1 LREGTA
7 ASESRGRSARI
18 LSLLESLT
26 QADGISGYESQVRG
40 IMQAELEQLTGD
52 VSVDSAGNLIATWK
66 PGSGSPSVA
75 LFAHMDEVGLLVKQ
89 VRPDGYLSFELSG
102 GIDPSILPSQWVR
115 VATSKGILTGII
127 GTAPGHLAGREPLNV
142 DYRRMYIDVGARSQ
156 SEARDLGVRVG
167 DAVTYDRKLTRAG
180 DGRFV
185 VSKAL
190 DNRIG
195 CSVMIEAFR
204 AGVESRVPLTLS
216 AVGTTMEETGALGAR
231 AAAAALR
238 PDVAIILDGLP
249 AHDPLVPEGISTCRV
264 GAGPVISRV
273 EGRSPNSSVVP
284 EWLMDIAVEA
294 AEEDAIPY
302 QIDVNYYFDSDAGG
316 INFVAPGTPIVSIYV
331 PRQNSHSPAEIAL
344 IEDIENAVRLASSV
358 IKKLSSSVG
367 IEKLKRRA
375 R

>member
-7 ASESRGRSARI
+7 APKSRGRSTRL
-18 LSLLESLT
+18 LSLLERLT
-26 QADGISGYESQVRG
+26 QADGVSGYESDVRA
-40 IMQAELEQLTGD
+40 IMEAELKRLTDD
-52 VSVDSAGNLIATWK
+52 VRVDPAGNLIGTWK
-66 PGSGSPSVA
+66 SGSDSPRIA

-115 VATSKGILTGII
+115 VATSKGILRGVV
-127 GTAPGHLAGREPLNV
+127 GTAPGHLAGREPSNV

-156 SEARDLGVRVG
+156 SEATDLGVRVG
-167 DAVTYDRKLTRAG
+167 DAVTYDRKLALTG
-180 DGRFV
+180 NSRFV

-195 CSVMIEAFR
+195 CSVMVEAFR
-204 AGVESRVPLTLS
+204 ASVESRVACSLS

-231 AAAAALR
+231 AAAAALK

-249 AHDPLVPEGISTCRV
+249 AHDPLVPEGVSTCQI
-264 GAGPVISRV
+264 GGGPIISRV

-294 AEEDAIPY
+294 AEEEGIAY
-302 QIDVNYYFDSDAGG
+302 QVDVNYYFDSDAGG
-316 INFVAPGTPIVSIYV
+316 INFTAPGTPIISVYV
-331 PRQNSHSPAEIAL
+331 PRQNSHSPAEIAFL
-344 IEDIENAVRLASSV
+344 EDIENAVMLTSS
-358 IKKLSSSVG
+358 IIRKLSSDKVR
-367 IEKLKRRA
+367 KNLKRA
-375 R
+375 D